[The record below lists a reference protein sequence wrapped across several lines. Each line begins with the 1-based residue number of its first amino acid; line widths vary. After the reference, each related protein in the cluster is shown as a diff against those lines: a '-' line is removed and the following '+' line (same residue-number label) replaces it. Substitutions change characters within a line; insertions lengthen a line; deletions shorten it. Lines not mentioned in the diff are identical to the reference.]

1 MTNGNTPSDP
11 ADSAESELEN
21 VPSKSDANH
30 NNQMQREK
38 LSRLKQFALKIL
50 KYGIAVGAFAYIL
63 QEIDHQRI
71 ITLLASLDVIV
82 LVAIIVIT
90 ILEFGSRFSSW
101 HVLLNG
107 QNKTRFLTAVYID
120 LVIKS
125 INHVVPSKVSGHSV
139 APVVIHHYTDTD
151 WPEAVTIAGLNTALY
166 AILYGTITLIGSGLL
181 ATKLPRGLLVII
193 VLSTAM
199 YLTAGIVVLL
209 AGRRLDSASV
219 VFSRL
224 QIFIKRLP
232 AVGEKAASL
241 VSKLPS
247 FTSESAA
254 LFRNLSANPTV
265 VIPYALA
272 WAGTLMI
279 FPGLRVWLL
288 FEKLGST
295 FTPAWLLPLVLV
307 MAYSVTILP
316 LTPGGVGVAE
326 ASATLVFVSLGVS
339 EEVAVAA
346 ILIDR
351 SLGVYLP
358 AFLGWFP
365 MMNLNLADMI
375 NRAR

>member
-11 ADSAESELEN
+11 SDSTESKIEN
-21 VPSKSDANH
+21 SATKSGAKD
-30 NNQMQREK
+30 NNQAQREK
-38 LSRLKQFALKIL
+38 LSQLKQFSLKIL
-50 KYGIAVGAFAYIL
+50 KYGIALGAFAYVF

-71 ITLLASLDVIV
+71 LTLLSSLDIV
-82 LVAIIVIT
+82 VLATIVVIT

-101 HVLLNG
+101 YVLLNG
-107 QNKTRFLTAVYID
+107 KHKTRFLTVVYID
-120 LVIKS
+120 LVVKS
-125 INHVVPSKVSGHSV
+125 INHIVPSKASGHSV
-139 APVVIHHYTDTD
+139 APLVIRHYTDTG
-151 WPEAVTIAGLNTALY
+151 WPEAVSIAGLNTALY
-166 AILYGTITLIGSGLL
+166 AILYGTITLIGSVFFATRLSHGLF
-181 ATKLPRGLLVII
+181 LVI

-199 YLTAGIVVLL
+199 YLTIGIVVLL
-209 AGRRLDSASV
+209 AGRRLDSVSV

-224 QIFIKRLP
+224 QISIKRLP

-254 LFRNLSANPTV
+254 LFRDLSANPAV

-279 FPGLRVWLL
+279 FSGLRVWLL
-288 FEKLGST
+288 FEELGST

-316 LTPGGVGVAE
+316 LTPGGIGIAE

-339 EEVAVAA
+339 EEVAIAA

-365 MMNLNLADMI
+365 LMNLNLTDMI
-375 NRAR
+375 NSAR